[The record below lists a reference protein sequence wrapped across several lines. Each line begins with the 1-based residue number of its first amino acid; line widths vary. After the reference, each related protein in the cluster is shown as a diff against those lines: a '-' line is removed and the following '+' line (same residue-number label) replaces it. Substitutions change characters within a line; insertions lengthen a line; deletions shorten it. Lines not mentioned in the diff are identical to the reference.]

1 MRVASYSQ
9 TCNSLRAVLDTLV
22 EGHDVTTINR
32 RDGANAAYLAEA
44 IAQTKSGQARPHTL
58 VAA

>member
-9 TCNSLRAVLDTLV
+9 ARHSLGAVLDTV
-22 EGHDVTTINR
+22 VDGHDITTINR
-32 RDGANAAYLAEA
+32 RDGANAAHLAEA
-44 IAQTKSGQARPHTL
+44 LAQAKAGHARPHTM